1 MDTTSQE
8 YKRECLWRAPEILR
22 GNAPSRGTREGDIYS
37 FAIVLSE
44 IVTRSSPY
52 EHEADYLTLDEILE
66 RLKRGGEH
74 EFRPSADVPANLSEF
89 RALMTSC
96 WGEDSRTRP
105 TVVWV
110 KKQLK
115 GMAAKC
121 GQSANFLDNL
131 LRRMEL
137 YASNLEKMVEE
148 KTEELAEEKKKADA
162 LLYEILPRGIADR
175 LKRGLAVE
183 AEHYECVTIYFSDIV
198 GFTELSSTSTAM
210 EVVDLLNDLYSTF
223 DATLEGFDVYKIET
237 IGDAYMVVSGL
248 PHRNGNLHA
257 QQIAR
262 VSLALR
268 DVISVFKIRHR
279 PKEKLQLRIGLH
291 SGSVCAGVVGRKMPR
306 YCLFGD
312 TVNTASRMES
322 NGEGTRRTMKIHMS
336 GKTCELLQTFG
347 TFDIATRGEVIIK
360 GKGLMTT
367 YWLLGEKKQRAAY
380 P

>member
-322 NGEGTRRTMKIHMS
+322 NGEAMKIHMS